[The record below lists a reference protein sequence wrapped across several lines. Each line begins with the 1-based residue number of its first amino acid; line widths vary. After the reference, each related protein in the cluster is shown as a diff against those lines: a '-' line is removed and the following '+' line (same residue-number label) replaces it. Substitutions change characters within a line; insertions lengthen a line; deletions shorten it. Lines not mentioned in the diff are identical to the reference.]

1 MSILDYSNLVIGIVL
16 GSMAYFAYFDYR
28 YGRMKYFYVCLCIC
42 VLSLITFLLGINYG

>member
-16 GSMAYFAYFDYR
+16 GSMAYCDYR
-28 YGRMKYFYVCLCIC
+28 FNGRMKYFYVCLCIC

>member
-16 GSMAYFAYFDYR
+16 GSMAYFDYR
-28 YGRMKYFYVCLCIC
+28 NGRMKYFYVCLCIV

>member
-16 GSMAYFAYFDYR
+16 GSMAYFAMEYFI
-28 YGRMKYFYVCLCIC
+28 RMKYFYVCLCIC